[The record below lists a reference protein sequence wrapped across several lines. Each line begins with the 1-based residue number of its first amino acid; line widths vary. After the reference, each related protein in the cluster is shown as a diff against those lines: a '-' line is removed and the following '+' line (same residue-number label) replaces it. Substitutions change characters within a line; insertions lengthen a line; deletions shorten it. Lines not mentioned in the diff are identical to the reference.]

1 MSKRKSFHLLS
12 VDSLD
17 KTIPTDLSQS
27 PEHVAHTSAASIP
40 SSQAVHKALMEQRE
54 KREKEA
60 LAKLGV
66 KV

>member
-17 KTIPTDLSQS
+17 KTIPADLSQS